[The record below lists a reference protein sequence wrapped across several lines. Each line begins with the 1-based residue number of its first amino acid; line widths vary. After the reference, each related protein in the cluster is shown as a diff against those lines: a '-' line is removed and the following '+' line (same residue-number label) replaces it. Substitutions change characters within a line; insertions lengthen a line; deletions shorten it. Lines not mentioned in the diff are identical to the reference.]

1 MTKLVASLAV
11 LQQVEAGVLSYDD
24 PAIVQ
29 KYAPELVKQRIL
41 LSYNEETKEAKFADL
56 ERPPTLRDLVT
67 HTSGQVYFFFDP
79 KLYAYDRDHGLLAMF
94 GSETG
99 QFAQPFLFS
108 PGTRLAYGTGLDW
121 AGIILE
127 RATGQDLESYF
138 RQHIF
143 DPLGLSQNTTFH
155 NTPEV
160 VAKRQHTVFRQ
171 PDGSLVLGKP
181 QRPIDVEV
189 KGQLSG
195 GAGLWST
202 MDDYLLLLRGVL
214 RAKQPGGIVSPFGFE
229 LLFKDALPADTP
241 GGPQCHAELS
251 AFLEVLASFS
261 SLEHPASVGHSIA
274 CVVNLSDTKGRKA
287 GSGAWGGAANTQWCI
302 DPTTGIGVSL
312 QHGVS

>member
-1 MTKLVASLAV
+1 MTKLVTSLAV

-41 LSYNEETKEAKFADL
+41 ISYDEETKEAKFADL
-56 ERPPTLRDLVT
+56 ERPPTVRDLVT

-138 RQHIF
+138 RQHISTR
-143 DPLGLSQNTTFH
+143 LGCLRTQRSTTPPKSSRRD
-155 NTPEV
+155 NTPSS
-160 VAKRQHTVFRQ
+160 A
-171 PDGSLVLGKP
+171 SLT
-181 QRPIDVEV
+181 
-189 KGQLSG
+189 
-195 GAGLWST
+195 GAWSSASRNVPS
-202 MDDYLLLLRGVL
+202 MSRLRGSS
-214 RAKQPGGIVSPFGFE
+214 RAAPGFGQQWTTTYSCSEACFAPSSP
-229 LLFKDALPADTP
+229 
-241 GGPQCHAELS
+241 
-251 AFLEVLASFS
+251 
-261 SLEHPASVGHSIA
+261 
-274 CVVNLSDTKGRKA
+274 
-287 GSGAWGGAANTQWCI
+287 GA
-302 DPTTGIGVSL
+302 
-312 QHGVS
+312 

>member
-1 MTKLVASLAV
+1 MTKLVTSLAI

-29 KYAPELVKQRIL
+29 KHAPDLVKQKIL
-41 LSYNEETKEAKFADL
+41 VSYDAETKEAHFADL

-79 KLYAYDRDHGLLAMF
+79 KLYAYDRDHGLIAMF
-94 GSETG
+94 GAKSE

-108 PGTRLAYGTGLDW
+108 PGQRMAYGTGLDW

-138 RQHIF
+138 REHIF
-143 DPLGLSQNTTFH
+143 DPLGLSKYTTFL
-155 NTPEV
+155 NTPDA
-160 VAKRQHTVFRQ
+160 VAKRQHTVFRK
-171 PDGSLVLGKP
+171 PDGSLVLGQP
-181 QRPIDVEV
+181 QRPLNAEV

-202 MDDYLLLLRGVL
+202 MDDYLLLLRGIL
-214 RAKQPGGIVSPFGFE
+214 RAKQPGGIISPSGFE
-229 LLFKDALPADTP
+229 LLFQDSLPADVP

-251 AFLEVLASFS
+251 AFLTTLASFAAF
-261 SLEHPASVGHSIA
+261 EHPANVGHSIA
-274 CVVNLSDTKGRKA
+274 CVVNLSDTAGRKA
-287 GSGAWGGAANTQWCI
+287 GSGTWGGAANTQWCI
-302 DPTTGIGVSL
+302 DPTTGIGVSY
-312 QHGVS
+312 HIGVS